1 MLTRMI
7 RELFE
12 PLIEMILW
20 ISLVVALVGGWKAN
34 RLLGSLF
41 ALLIWLLTSVLF
53 IGLALIIV
61 DIRNAVKRIEDSRS
75 QAGLRYDEKIANSQS
90 QAELRD
96 NDEQSGRWGSK
107 IADRKKRL

>member
-20 ISLVVALVGGWKAN
+20 ISLVVALVGGWGAN
-34 RLLGSLF
+34 GLLGSLI

-75 QAGLRYDEKIANSQS
+75 QTETTN
-90 QAELRD
+90 
-96 NDEQSGRWGSK
+96 
-107 IADRKKRL
+107 